1 MAKPESLPAS
11 PAPES
16 EIKISQHAEHIL
28 RTLDLDWKSLQG
40 KKILDV
46 GAGLAELAQTAK
58 EHGITITS
66 LEKNQEPTAAEI
78 LLKDIPFVKATVE
91 KIPFKDES
99 FDLIICHAAPPIIA
113 ATKQEVEQAL
123 ADVLRVLKED
133 GEFRFGPA
141 PLSPAIFATDELF
154 SPAEEAKFST
164 LERVKRIKEKSLAYL
179 QTLYPQIVEKKSRTD
194 KYYLLQKQK
203 ASDPAH

>member
-141 PLSPAIFATDELF
+141 PLSPAIFAADELF